1 MAEPESPP
9 PQRVSPITVPEEDP
23 ALPAPG
29 ESQPALVRDAFR
41 EFRFACSGESG
52 WIERSLTLQR
62 DIVRASRGSRYRNHR
77 YTAALLLWSRIDAV
91 ALETWRLI
99 AWANYA
105 AVPPLIR
112 AALEWLG
119 AEQAI
124 VGSEFEEFEAYLRDF
139 AQHDAEHVAV
149 ELGMGQ
155 YMAGQQ
161 LAMAAEL
168 GNVYRAA
175 AELAR
180 PHFGASMLVTASES
194 NRQRVLVHWGDR
206 AFHLGWAQ
214 LLSGW
219 LMVLLGRQS
228 RFAVGTGP
236 VRRGR
241 GAAGV
246 VPGAHA
252 TGGDDPGGAG
262 SLPGGVGDE
271 EGPATTVDQRLPASA
286 VGGAASIALVGGCPC
301 SAAVVARVF
310 GRGTLAG
317 CLVLSARWL
326 APG

>member
-228 RFAVGTGP
+228 RFAVGRGLFA
-236 VRRGR
+236 VDAARRESFQALTRQAETILAAPDRCRGEWVTKKGR
-241 GAAGV
+241 
-246 VPGAHA
+246 
-252 TGGDDPGGAG
+252 
-262 SLPGGVGDE
+262 
-271 EGPATTVDQRLPASA
+271 QRLLISGFRRQPS
-286 VGGAASIALVGGCPC
+286 GAPL
-301 SAAVVARVF
+301 R
-310 GRGTLAG
+310 L
-317 CLVLSARWL
+317 LL
-326 APG
+326 